1 MKVDNKALLD
11 VEHISINFNKSVVKK
26 VVNDISFQLNEGEI
40 LGIVGE
46 SGSGKTM
53 TALAIMDLLHKD
65 AVVEGKINFKG
76 KELLRLNKE
85 DYRKMKGKE
94 ISMIFQEPMTSLNPL
109 MTIGNQMD
117 EMFIIHEPKIKRSD
131 REDRVLK
138 ALDNAGLKDSKT
150 VYGQYPHQLSGGMRQ
165 RVMIAMAMLLRPK
178 ILIADEPTT
187 ALDVTIQKKILELIK
202 DLNKNYGTSVILI
215 SHDLG
220 VVKTICNR
228 VLVMKDG
235 NIVEEGLISDI
246 FSEPKE
252 DYTKNL
258 IHAMPSIQKG
268 LVENKKI
275 SSYIE
280 KTEEKSRDK
289 STDKAKHK
297 VTNMTNDKTS
307 SNTILEV
314 TNLDVFYDDK
324 NKKLFGKR
332 YKKQVVKQ
340 VSLELSFGETLGI
353 VGESGCGKSTL
364 AKAIVG
370 LNKNINGKI
379 MLSNIR
385 PQMVFQDPYGSLNP
399 VKKIATI
406 LEEPLIL
413 SKVKDKNERKKRVEE
428 ILGEVGLT
436 KEHGTRY
443 ISELS
448 GGQRQRVA
456 IGVALIQNSKL
467 IVLDEPVSALDV
479 TVQAQILEL
488 LKKLQRKHELSY
500 LFISHD
506 LNVVYQMCNRVCV
519 MYQGEIIET
528 GSLDDIYNNP
538 KEEYTKQLLDSVL

>member
-1 MKVDNKALLD
+1 MKVDNKTLLD
-11 VEHISINFNKSVVKK
+11 VEHISINFNKNVVKN
-26 VVNDISFQLNEGEI
+26 VVNNISFQLNEGEI

-65 AVVEGKINFKG
+65 AMVEGKIYFGN

-94 ISMIFQEPMTSLNPL
+94 MSMIFQEPMTSLNPL
-109 MTIGNQMD
+109 MTIGSQM
-117 EMFIIHEPKIKRSD
+117 EELFSIHEPKIKRSD
-131 REDRVLK
+131 RMDSVIK
-138 ALDNAGLKDSKT
+138 ALHNAGLKDSKT
-150 VYGQYPHQLSGGMRQ
+150 IYEQYPHQLSGGMRQ

-202 DLNKNYGTSVILI
+202 DLNENYGTSVILI

-235 NIVEEGLISDI
+235 TIVEEGLISNI
-246 FSEPKE
+246 FTNPKE

-258 IHAMPSIQKG
+258 IRAMPSIRKK
-268 LVENKKI
+268 LIENE
-275 SSYIE
+275 SMLSYIE
-280 KTEEKSRDK
+280 KAENKTHEIIK
-289 STDKAKHK
+289 
-297 VTNMTNDKTS
+297 DKTISKNNAS
-307 SNTILEV
+307 SDKILEV
-314 TNLDVFYDDK
+314 HNLDVFYDDK
-324 NKKLFGKR
+324 SKKLFGKR
-332 YKKQVVKQ
+332 YNKQVVKQ
-340 VSLELSFGETLGI
+340 VSLELYHGETLGI

-370 LNKNINGKI
+370 LNKNINGEI
-379 MLSNIR
+379 MLNNIK

-399 VKKIATI
+399 VKRIAAI
-406 LEEPLIL
+406 LEEPLVI
-413 SKVKDKNERKKRVEE
+413 SKVKDKKERKDRVDE
-428 ILGEVGLT
+428 ILCEVGLT

-479 TVQAQILEL
+479 TVQSQILEL
-488 LKKLQRKHELSY
+488 LKKLQLKYGLSY

-528 GSLDDIYNNP
+528 GFLNDIYNNP
-538 KEEYTKQLLDSVL
+538 KQQYTKQLLDSVL

>member
-1 MKVDNKALLD
+1 MEKDKKTLLD
-11 VEHISINFNKSVVKK
+11 VEHISITFNNNIKRVVD
-26 VVNDISFQLNEGEI
+26 DISFSLDEGEI

-53 TALAIMDLLHKD
+53 TALAIMDLLHKN
-65 AVVEGKINFKG
+65 ASIQGKIYFRN
-76 KELLRLNKE
+76 EDLLSLSIE
-85 DYRKMKGKE
+85 EYRKLKGKE

-109 MTIGNQMD
+109 MTIGQQME
-117 EMFIIHEPKIKRSD
+117 EMFLIHEPKVSR
-131 REDRVLK
+131 RERKNRVLVS
-138 ALDNAGLKDSKT
+138 LDNAGLKDSQT

-165 RVMIAMAMLLRPK
+165 RVMIAMAMILRPR

-202 DLNKNYGTSVILI
+202 DLNHEYGTSVILI

-228 VLVMKDG
+228 ALVMKDG
-235 NIVEEGLISDI
+235 KIVEEGLISNI
-246 FSEPKE
+246 FTNPKE
-252 DYTKNL
+252 DYTKDL
-258 IHAMPSIQKG
+258 LLAMPSVQK
-268 LVENKKI
+268 ENVNKEQGSVDKEYVKCKI
-275 SSYIE
+275 E
-280 KTEEKSRDK
+280 DK
-289 STDKAKHK
+289 VVKDKIKDKAK
-297 VTNMTNDKTS
+297 TDK
-307 SNTILEV
+307 ILEV
-314 TNLDVFYDDK
+314 IDVDVFYEDK
-324 NKKLFGKR
+324 YKKLFGKR
-332 YKKQVVKQ
+332 YNKQVVKQ
-340 VSLELSFGETLGI
+340 VNLDLNYGETLGI

-379 MLSNIR
+379 VLNNIK

-399 VKKIATI
+399 VRKIYNI

-413 SKVKDKNERKKRVEE
+413 SKMKDKKERRNRIEE
-428 ILGEVGLT
+428 ILCEVGLT

-488 LKKLQRKHELSY
+488 LKKLQKEHELSY

-506 LNVVYQMCNRVCV
+506 LNVVYQMCSRVCV
-519 MYQGEIIET
+519 MYNGEIIET
-528 GSLDDIYNNP
+528 GSIEDIYNRP
-538 KEEYTKQLLDSVL
+538 QKEYTKQLLDAVL

>member
-1 MKVDNKALLD
+1 MKVDNKTLLD
-11 VEHISINFNKSVVKK
+11 VEHISINFVKSTVKNVVD
-26 VVNDISFQLNEGEI
+26 NISFQLNEGEI

-53 TALAIMDLLHKD
+53 TALTIMDLLHKD
-65 AVVEGKINFKG
+65 ARVEGSIYFRD
-76 KELLRLNKE
+76 KELLHLNKE
-85 DYRKMKGKE
+85 DYRRMKGKE

-109 MTIGNQMD
+109 MTIGNQME
-117 EMFIIHEPKIKRSD
+117 EMFSIHEPKIKRSD
-131 REDRVLK
+131 RMDRVLN
-138 ALDNAGLKDSKT
+138 ALSNAGLIEPET

-165 RVMIAMAMLLRPK
+165 RAMIAMAMLLRPK

-202 DLNKNYGTSVILI
+202 DLNEKYGTSVILI

-228 VLVMKDG
+228 VLVMKNG
-235 NIVEEGLISDI
+235 KIIEEGLITDI
-246 FSEPKE
+246 FTNPRE

-258 IHAMPSIQKG
+258 IHSMPSIRKG
-268 LVENKKI
+268 LTENDGI
-275 SSYIE
+275 ISYIGTE
-280 KTEEKSRDK
+280 KDK
-289 STDKAKHK
+289 KKQKLADSSESKNNTNLDK
-297 VTNMTNDKTS
+297 
-307 SNTILEV
+307 ILEV
-314 TNLDVFYDDK
+314 KNLDVFYDNE

-332 YKKQVVKQ
+332 LKKQVVKQ
-340 VSLELSFGETLGI
+340 VNIEIGYGETVGI

-370 LNKNINGKI
+370 LNKNINGDI
-379 MLSNIR
+379 VLNNIK

-399 VKKIATI
+399 VKKIASI

-413 SKVKDKNERKKRVEE
+413 SKVKEKKERMSRVDE
-428 ILGEVGLT
+428 ILCEVGLT
-436 KEHGTRY
+436 KEHGTRC

-456 IGVALIQNSKL
+456 IGFALIQNSKL

-488 LKKLQRKHELSY
+488 LKKLQLKHGLSY

-528 GSLDDIYNNP
+528 GSLNDIYNNP